1 MNKKKKIFQNL
12 KKKKK
17 MQNSENLN
25 KSENIRSYNKLVVF
39 LEQITNSKSI
49 HPSLQKNFFFV
60 KAIKYLKQEEKD
72 YSRSIAILKNLKE
85 IKRGFEN
92 KKKPRKPKNLIE
104 KKRRNIEKKIK
115 FESNI

>member
-1 MNKKKKIFQNL
+1 
-12 KKKKK
+12 
-17 MQNSENLN
+17 MQKTQNLN

-72 YSRSIAILKNLKE
+72 YSRSIEILKILKK
-85 IKRGFEN
+85 IKREFDN
-92 KKKPRKPKNLIE
+92 KKKPRKPKNLNE

-115 FESNI
+115 FETQRFKNHK